1 MKGNKLVTD
10 LAIRFVEE
18 HWDEI
23 TNKHGKQINYNQV
36 SKDEMLEAIK
46 ADYDIA
52 GWIISEVMSW
62 GCNKNYLRQYIIEGD
77 SDEHVIKV
85 EDTYFRMSDNYNYV
99 KVEPK
104 FKTVVY
110 FE

>member
-1 MKGNKLVTD
+1 MEENKLITG

-23 TNKHGKQINYNQV
+23 NLTKAQINHKQHEFIEIIKTDYN
-36 SKDEMLEAIK
+36 
-46 ADYDIA
+46 IA
-52 GWIISEVMSW
+52 CWIISEVMSW

-77 SDEHVIKV
+77 SDEHIIKV
-85 EDTYFRMSDNYNYV
+85 EDTYFRMSDNYNYNYV